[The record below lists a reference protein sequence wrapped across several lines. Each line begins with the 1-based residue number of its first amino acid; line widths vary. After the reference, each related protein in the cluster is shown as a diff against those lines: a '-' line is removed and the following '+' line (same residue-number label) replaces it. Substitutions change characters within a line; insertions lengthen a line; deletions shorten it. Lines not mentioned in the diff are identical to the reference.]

1 MTDRELLEA
10 AASMSSWWI
19 EGGIAALGFG
29 TLLSVVACV
38 LGLALPVLW
47 STKDHDK
54 ANKLLLVVYGVGTV
68 CSGAGLVALLVG
80 RFA

>member
-1 MTDRELLEA
+1 
-10 AASMSSWWI
+10 MSSWWI

-29 TLLSVVACV
+29 ALLSVVACV

-47 STKDHDK
+47 PTKDHDK
-54 ANKLLLVVYGVGTV
+54 ANELLLVVYGIGFV